1 MWRRI
6 PNGSGTFGSVASKV
20 SMKRPLSKKLP
31 NEKRQRQQLN
41 TLAKAPRRLTQR
53 ELENS
58 LVGRMIST
66 RRARRVAA
74 SLTIGSFAILVGLV
88 AVATFSPLLA
98 VKQIIVSGTERI
110 NAEDISKALQG
121 HIGTPLPLLNEQ
133 EVAQSLAG
141 FQLIESFS
149 ATAVPPNGLS
159 IRISERQAICI
170 VSSGGQRYL
179 YDPAGVRIG
188 KSAEADLLPEIVISE
203 NPLNSQRF
211 RNSIEVLMA
220 LPEDLLDEVEF
231 IEARSKDN
239 VQMSLR
245 SSSNQKI
252 IWGDSSD
259 SVLKSKVLQALMKNH
274 RKDSSVTFDVSS
286 PNAPV
291 VRFDNF

>member
-1 MWRRI
+1 
-6 PNGSGTFGSVASKV
+6 
-20 SMKRPLSKKLP
+20 MKRPLSKKLP
-31 NEKRQRQQLN
+31 NQKRQQQQLSI
-41 TLAKAPRRLTQR
+41 LARAPKRLTQR
-53 ELENS
+53 ELES
-58 LVGRMIST
+58 TLAGRMLST
-66 RRARRVAA
+66 RRVKKIVA
-74 SLTIGSFAILVGLV
+74 SVCIGSLVVLLGVV

-110 NAEDISKALQG
+110 NPLEVSKALEG
-121 HIGTPLPLLNEQ
+121 HVGTPLPLLSEQ
-133 EVAQSLAG
+133 AVADSLAD
-141 FQLIESFS
+141 FHLIESFS

-170 VSSGGQRYL
+170 ISSGGSRWL

-188 KSAEADLLPEIVISE
+188 KSEAGDLLPEIVISE
-203 NPLNSQRF
+203 NPMNSQRF
-211 RNSIEVLMA
+211 KNSMEVLMA
-220 LPEDLLDEVEF
+220 LPEELLEEVEF
-231 IEARSKDN
+231 IEARSKDD

-245 SSSNQKI
+245 SSADQRI

-274 RKDSSVTFDVSS
+274 RRASSVTFDVSS